1 MWQQRTIWIPDL
13 VIPGT
18 SQRVWVTHDIEG
30 EVDWPQVDGWRTLS
44 GWIWVAYF
52 VAEALVA
59 AWLVL

>member
-1 MWQQRTIWIPDL
+1 M
-13 VIPGT
+13 IPGT